1 MLGLAAAVVIALLLL
16 GAYLALRPPRW
27 PFKVLKRSGLHRC
40 RKWEHRL
47 CRGSHIGRGSF
58 KSSGLPVD
66 GNALEERKRD
76 FMRTKPG
83 LLARRE
89 AVVTPTAS
97 DPSSWSSALP
107 SGDLNKEKLDA
118 TFQELLRPALVFGCF
133 LVDAKSI
140 RKL

>member
-27 PFKVLKRSGLHRC
+27 PFKVLKR
-40 RKWEHRL
+40 
-47 CRGSHIGRGSF
+47 RGSF

>member
-27 PFKVLKRSGLHRC
+27 PFKVLKR
-40 RKWEHRL
+40 
-47 CRGSHIGRGSF
+47 RGSF

-83 LLARRE
+83 LL
-89 AVVTPTAS
+89 VVTPTAS